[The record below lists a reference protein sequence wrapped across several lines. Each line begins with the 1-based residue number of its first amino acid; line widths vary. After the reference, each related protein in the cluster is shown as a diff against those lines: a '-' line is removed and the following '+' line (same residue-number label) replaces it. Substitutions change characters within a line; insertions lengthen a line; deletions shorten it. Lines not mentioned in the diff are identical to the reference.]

1 MKTNIFLRQEC
12 NLLGYIRI
20 FFHKNGMQMVNCSLK
35 LHFVFQDANFE
46 NRNNFLQLKILFCN
60 LKSIFVIQI
69 SQTFTFLRLCAYN
82 SVTDS

>member
-1 MKTNIFLRQEC
+1 MVTK
-12 NLLGYIRI
+12 G
-20 FFHKNGMQMVNCSLK
+20 VNCSLK

>member
-1 MKTNIFLRQEC
+1 MADDIFSRTVQGQ
-12 NLLGYIRI
+12 NG
-20 FFHKNGMQMVNCSLK
+20 KNFANKKHLDGVNCSLK